1 MLRKGRN
8 KALDIRY
15 KCLMWMFGLVV
26 MTLVVALTP
35 PLENLDWNPDSA
47 QQLDAALSEAA
58 GDGS

>member
-1 MLRKGRN
+1 
-8 KALDIRY
+8 
-15 KCLMWMFGLVV
+15 MFGLVV